1 MEGLGE
7 SLLDVGR
14 DRGVNRGGLV
24 VSKELGNGDGLI
36 GIILAESGSASGSQA
51 REGRVDA
58 VGQGAIVAVDIVVH
72 AGETRDNV
80 GVRGRNLR
88 VGGATSSN

>member
-36 GIILAESGSASGSQA
+36 GVILAESGSASGTQA
-51 REGRVDA
+51 REGGVDA
-58 VGQGAIVAVDIVVH
+58 VGLSAIEAEDVVVH
-72 AGETRDNV
+72 AGETRDDM
-80 GVRGRNLR
+80 GVRGRDLR
-88 VGGATSSN
+88 VGGATSGN